1 MAGDLSATIQLRMEP
16 IEQPENEQPSASF
29 IDPQRQAPRTGIA
42 PVWHTVVLI
51 LAVVAVS
58 VLGMYRHPGG
68 AGINSTNRIS
78 SYLQTVFFE
87 LVLVGWVAFG
97 LRLRGNSLRSLI
109 GKVSNSIRSIVLDAG
124 IALLFWVG
132 SMMMLATI
140 GVMWLSIQ
148 TAITHKPIIEF
159 GPNGQPTVPKTSED
173 EAARAVVNLVP
184 RNGKEIAYWLLLC
197 VTAGVA
203 EEIVFRGYFQS
214 QFTAWARGA
223 AWAGVVFSAMMFG
236 AAHGYEGARAM
247 FLLMVFGVLFSLLAL
262 FRRNLRAA
270 MFAHI
275 WHDAF
280 VGLMVA
286 LLHSRHIL

>member
-1 MAGDLSATIQLRMEP
+1 MEP
-16 IEQPENEQPSASF
+16 IDQPENKTATEEESVTA
-29 IDPQRQAPRTGIA
+29 IDSQRLPTRPGIA
-42 PVWHTVVLI
+42 PVWHTALLI
-51 LAVVAVS
+51 LAIVAVS
-58 VLGMYRHPGG
+58 LLGMFQHPGG
-68 AGINSTNRIS
+68 AGINSTNRIR

-87 LVLVGWVAFG
+87 IALVGWVAFG
-97 LRLRGNSLRSLI
+97 LRLRGLSLRSLL
-109 GKVSNSIRSIVLDAG
+109 GKVSNSFRSIAADVG
-124 IALLFWVG
+124 IALLFWFG
-132 SMMMLATI
+132 SMMMLAT
-140 GVMWLSIQ
+140 VAAMWLSIQ
-148 TAITHKPIIEF
+148 TAITHKPIIEI
-159 GPNGQPTVPKTSED
+159 GRNGQPIVPKPAD
-173 EAARAVVNLVP
+173 DQAARAVVHLVP
-184 RNGKEIAYWLLLC
+184 TNGKEIAYWILLC
-197 VTAGVA
+197 VVAGVA

-236 AAHGYEGARAM
+236 AAHGYEGARAV

-262 FRRNLRAA
+262 FRRNLRAP